1 MWIEIRIQSDDPGA
15 SGSSLPAPRSSCSTG
30 VGISAGAGTY
40 PVIQPICQLEHSC
53 PDSNARVGVSA
64 NAGTYTAVQPVC
76 QLEYC
81 GNDSSAAPSLPTS
94 SVSGVH
100 APGSGALRS
109 HANDESKNGAGHQTV
124 ILVRACYLPLDRGK
138 VPSILR
144 PLDALKTT

>member
-1 MWIEIRIQSDDPGA
+1 MWIEIRIQSDGPGA

-30 VGISAGAGTY
+30 ISADAGSY
-40 PVIQPICQLEHSC
+40 PAIQSICQLEHSC
-53 PDSNARVGVSA
+53 ADSNAGVGVSA

-81 GNDSSAAPSLPTS
+81 GNDSSAAPSIPTS

-100 APGSGALRS
+100 ALGSGTLRS

-124 ILVRACYLPLDRGK
+124 ILVRTCYLPLDRGK
-138 VPSILR
+138 VPSISS
-144 PLDALKTT
+144 PLDALKTK